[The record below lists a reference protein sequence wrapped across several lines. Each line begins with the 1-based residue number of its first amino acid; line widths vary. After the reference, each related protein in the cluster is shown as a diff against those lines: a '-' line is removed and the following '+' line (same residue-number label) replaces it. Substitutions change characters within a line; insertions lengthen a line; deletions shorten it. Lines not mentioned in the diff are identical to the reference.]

1 MGVSWTKEQAQV
13 IHLRN
18 RNILV
23 SAAAGSGKTAVLV
36 ERIITRLT
44 VDEPPID
51 VDQMLVVTFT
61 EAAAAEM
68 KERIRDAIEKK
79 LEEQPENVHL
89 QRQATLIHNAQ
100 VTTIHSFCLSVIR
113 DYFHMIDLD
122 PGYRTAEEGELK
134 LLREDVMKEVLEE
147 AYTQKDEKFLN
158 LVECYA
164 NGKTDDEIRDMIYK
178 LYDASMSHPFP
189 EEWIEECLR
198 VYQVDNVEELRNT
211 KWMTLLWN
219 AALESI
225 SEIEE
230 LLEHATHICREID
243 GPYFYETALE
253 SDSFLLKE
261 AKERA
266 AKRDYN
272 GMASLLAAH
281 KYARLS
287 AKKDLNVDEEKKKQL
302 YREQKQ
308 SGTIRKGKKI
318 GRNDPCPCGSGKK
331 YKMCCGRNA

>member
-1 MGVSWTKEQAQV
+1 MGVIWTEEQQKV
-13 IHLRN
+13 ISLRN

-36 ERIITRLT
+36 ERILSKICDPKKPVDIDRLL
-44 VDEPPID
+44 I
-51 VDQMLVVTFT
+51 MTFT
-61 EAAAAEM
+61 RAAAGEM
-68 KERIRDAIEKK
+68 KERISAAIDQK
-79 LEEQPENVHL
+79 LYDNPDNEHL
-89 QRQATLIHNAQ
+89 QRQVSLIHNAQ
-100 VTTIHSFCLSVIR
+100 ITTIDGFCAYIIR
-113 DYFHMIDLD
+113 NYFHMIDLD

-147 AYTQKDEKFLN
+147 AYAQKDEKFLN

-198 VYQVDNVEELRNT
+198 VYQVDNVEDLRST
-211 KWMTLLWN
+211 KWMTLLWD
-219 AALESI
+219 AAEECI
-225 SEIEE
+225 SEIDD
-230 LLEHATHICREID
+230 LLERATHICREID

-253 SDSFLLKE
+253 SDSLLLKE
-261 AKERA
+261 AKERV

-281 KYARLS
+281 KYARLY
-287 AKKDLNVDEEKKKQL
+287 D
-302 YREQKQ
+302 
-308 SGTIRKGKKI
+308 KKI
-318 GRNDPCPCGSGKK
+318 
-331 YKMCCGRNA
+331 